1 MTDSLV
7 SLAKSLRPI
16 FTQYPDIQAAY
27 LFGSAAAGRQ
37 RDDSDL
43 DLALVPRSNALRR
56 QKLDILTDLAQT
68 GFDNVDVLI
77 LDTNDIVVQ
86 YEAVRHNRVI
96 YLTTDF
102 EPATFYS
109 NVARKYLGFLPFL
122 QVQRQAYK
130 RGILNG

>member
-1 MTDSLV
+1 MTDNLV
-7 SLAKSLRPI
+7 SLAKSLMPI
-16 FTQYPDIQAAY
+16 FSQYADIQAAY
-27 LFGSAAAGRQ
+27 LFGSAAAGRR

-56 QKLDILTDLAQT
+56 QKLDILTDLAQA

-96 YLTTDF
+96 YHTTDF

-109 NVARKYLGFLPFL
+109 NVARKYLDFLPFL

-130 RGILNG
+130 RRILNG